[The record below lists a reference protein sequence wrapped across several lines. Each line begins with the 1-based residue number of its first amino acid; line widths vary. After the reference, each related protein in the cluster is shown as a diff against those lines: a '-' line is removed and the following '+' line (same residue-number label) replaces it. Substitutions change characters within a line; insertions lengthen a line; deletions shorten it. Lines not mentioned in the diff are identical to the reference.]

1 MSNYLE
7 RRQVMDNNARILR
20 RIDSDLFIPAN
31 AAWKKITAQ
40 FCKRQA
46 ELNHDSIMQFKYKG
60 EHYFMDEDVPL
71 RGGVKP
77 LHEALVPEFKPS
89 YAMFV
94 EEVNEERR
102 ILQNMMA
109 HALRIAK
116 YQEDL
121 LQILPDVLHPSIQE
135 VQYFQLANK
144 PEMLMSDVE
153 QFNSLYEKYFSMF
166 DMRRMIGATF

>member
-20 RIDSDLFIPAN
+20 QIDRDLFVPAN
-31 AAWKKITAQ
+31 TAWKKIIAQ

-60 EHYFMDEDVPL
+60 VHYFMDEDVPL

-77 LHEALVPEFKPS
+77 LHEALVPEFTPS
-89 YAMFV
+89 YLMFV
-94 EEVNEERR
+94 EEVNEEKR

-121 LQILPDVLHPSIQE
+121 LQILPEVLHVSLKE
-135 VQYFQLANK
+135 VQYFQLVNK
-144 PEMLMSDVE
+144 PEMSMSDVE

-166 DMRRMIGATF
+166 DMRRMIGATM